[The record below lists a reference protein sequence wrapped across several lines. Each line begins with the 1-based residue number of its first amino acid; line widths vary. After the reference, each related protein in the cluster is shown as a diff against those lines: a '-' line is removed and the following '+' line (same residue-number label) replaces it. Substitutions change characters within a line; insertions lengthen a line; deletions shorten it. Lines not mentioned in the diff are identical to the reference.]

1 MQSIQS
7 NSRLKTSFFLVLES
21 AFSRLGQDPFKPDIA
36 RNDHHMTKQ
45 NITAS
50 EIDM

>member
-1 MQSIQS
+1 MFQS
-7 NSRLKTSFFLVLES
+7 NSVGASFFGELES
-21 AFSRLGQDPFKPDIA
+21 AVNRLGQDPFKPHIA

-45 NITAS
+45 NINAS